1 MYFSQCA
8 SNATSTADEDILN
21 VTFGTLN
28 NNSTCG
34 TTGGAGSILN
44 EYSNYTGVAA
54 PNVAQCASVAFSV
67 QIGTCGGNYS
77 NAVAIFIDW
86 NADLD
91 WADAGETVYTSAAS
105 ISGPHTET
113 GFISIPG
120 GASLG
125 NKRMRVVNVETGTP
139 SSITACGTYTWG
151 ETEDYLINV
160 TAGGALAY
168 TSCTTTQI
176 VSGLVTRCASNQQ
189 IIGVQVVMGAGCSA
203 NLTQFQLAAGSSTN
217 LLADVSRIHIYY
229 TGTSNVFALT
239 NEFVAGGTVPVGAA
253 NTINSTQSLVS
264 GTNYFWITYDMNPLA
279 TVGNLID
286 GSCTQLT
293 IAAVNRIPTATNP
306 AGNGTISMCLAPGG
320 VSTGLETWLRA
331 DVGVTGVT
339 PITAWTNQKSSG
351 TPVLV
356 NGSPNLNNTAT
367 SYNYNPYVDFIAPA
381 GTLANGLAA
390 NRQFLR
396 FSGYTGISA
405 LNFTTL
411 FYAFQLTDLT
421 RVDTHIG
428 TVDGITYSA
437 GPANGTFHGFN
448 FGGNAAI
455 HTSGYD
461 LDFGAGSPANTWQ
474 RNGVNIAHD
483 ANHSSTKHILSANCQ
498 TGGNTGL
505 NTLLGGQIDDGS
517 LTFLGHFRDWRGP
530 VAEIIGFSTVITAVE
545 RQRVDSYIAI
555 KYGITL
561 TANYLSTSGSTV
573 FTTAAPYNNNIIGI
587 GRDDTEAM
595 TQKQSHNDDDV
606 VRVYVNALAATNAAN
621 AGSFASDISYVMT
634 GATTGAMCATAASI
648 AEMPVGLPS
657 CALYSRLE
665 REWKVTRTNMA
676 QNFNMDFSLAACG
689 APGSVNTAHLRLL
702 VDDDG
707 NFANGGTQCYY
718 NGDGTGIV
726 ITYTNPRITVSNINI
741 ANHIPNNATRF
752 ITIASI
758 NALTPLPVEMINFDA
773 QLNQERAVD
782 VTWTTISEINSDHFI
797 VEKSNNLTDWSFV
810 DQLAGAKNSETNLDY
825 SSIDPSPYLGTSYY
839 RLKQVDTDGTYSYS
853 DVRTVSI
860 NLNEGIMVYPN
871 PAEGYF
877 TIAGKNITTDQI
889 TLVDALGKVVV
900 LNPVANSDDTIT
912 FSTETMSSGVYYFVY
927 KNDQEVSKIKLT
939 ILN

>member
-1 MYFSQCA
+1 MRTVLLLFLFCSVASTLFSQCA
-8 SNATSTADEDILN
+8 SNATSTADEDIFN

-28 NNSTCG
+28 NSSTCG
-34 TTGGAGSILN
+34 TTGGAGSSLN
-44 EYSNYTGVAA
+44 LYSNYTGVSA

-91 WADAGETVYTSAAS
+91 WADAGETVYVSAAS
-105 ISGPHTET
+105 TSGPHTET
-113 GFISIPG
+113 GFINIPA

-160 TAGGALAY
+160 TSGGALTY

-176 VSGLVTRCASNQQ
+176 ISGLVPKCASNRQ

-203 NLTQFQLAAGSSTN
+203 NLTQFQLGAGASTN
-217 LLADVSRIHIYY
+217 LVTDVSRIRIYY
-229 TGTSNVFALT
+229 TGTSNMFATT
-239 NEFVAGGTVPVGAA
+239 NEFVIGGTIPVGAA
-253 NTINSTQSLVS
+253 NTINGSQGLVS
-264 GTNYFWITYDMNPLA
+264 GTNYFWIAYDMNPAAL
-279 TVGNLID
+279 TGNLID

-293 IAAVNRIPTATNP
+293 IAAVNRIPTTTNP
-306 AGNGTISMCLAPGG
+306 AGNGTISLCQGPGG

-331 DVGVTGVT
+331 DIGVTGVT
-339 PITAWTNQKSSG
+339 PITAWTNQQTSG
-351 TPVLV
+351 TAVIV

-367 SYNYNPYVDFIAPA
+367 SYNYNPYVDFIAPV

-437 GPANGTFHGFN
+437 GPANGTLHGFN
-448 FGGNAAI
+448 FGGSAAI

-474 RNGVNIAHD
+474 RNGINIAHD

-530 VAEIIGFSTVITAVE
+530 VAEIIGFSTAITATE
-545 RQRVDSYIAI
+545 RQRIDSYIAT

-561 TANYLSTSGSTV
+561 TANYLSTSGSTI

-587 GRDDTEAM
+587 GRDDAEAM
-595 TQKQSHNDDDV
+595 TQKQSHNNDDL
-606 VRVYVNALAATNAAN
+606 VRIYLNSLAATNAAN

-634 GATTGAMCATAASI
+634 GATTGSMCATAASN
-648 AEMPVGLPS
+648 AEMP
-657 CALYSRLE
+657 
-665 REWKVTRTNMA
+665 
-676 QNFNMDFSLAACG
+676 
-689 APGSVNTAHLRLL
+689 
-702 VDDDG
+702 
-707 NFANGGTQCYY
+707 
-718 NGDGTGIV
+718 
-726 ITYTNPRITVSNINI
+726 
-741 ANHIPNNATRF
+741 
-752 ITIASI
+752 
-758 NALTPLPVEMINFDA
+758 
-773 QLNQERAVD
+773 
-782 VTWTTISEINSDHFI
+782 
-797 VEKSNNLTDWSFV
+797 
-810 DQLAGAKNSETNLDY
+810 
-825 SSIDPSPYLGTSYY
+825 
-839 RLKQVDTDGTYSYS
+839 
-853 DVRTVSI
+853 
-860 NLNEGIMVYPN
+860 
-871 PAEGYF
+871 
-877 TIAGKNITTDQI
+877 
-889 TLVDALGKVVV
+889 
-900 LNPVANSDDTIT
+900 
-912 FSTETMSSGVYYFVY
+912 
-927 KNDQEVSKIKLT
+927 
-939 ILN
+939 